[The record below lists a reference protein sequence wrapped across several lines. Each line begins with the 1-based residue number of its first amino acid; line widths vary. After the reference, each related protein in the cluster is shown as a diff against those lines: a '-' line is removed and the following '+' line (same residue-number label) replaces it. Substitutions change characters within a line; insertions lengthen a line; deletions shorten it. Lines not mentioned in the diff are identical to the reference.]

1 MGFEDRTFTTRE
13 KILAAA
19 LKLFSSK
26 GYLGATTK
34 EMAKSAGI
42 AEVTL
47 FRHFASKEQLF
58 EEVLN
63 TYSFLPTI
71 KSLIPEIE
79 KLPYEEALAVI
90 AFSFLETL
98 KSRIEM
104 IRIMQSEMS
113 RYPEKIHKIY
123 NSFIDGIIRT
133 LALYFKSLQKTGVLK
148 EFDAEYAARAFMG
161 MFYSFFSA
169 QEILLGKK
177 YRKADLAL
185 VIKEYVNIFAGGTLK
200 Q

>member
-1 MGFEDRTFTTRE
+1 MTTKERA
-13 KILAAA
+13 LAAA
-19 LKLFSSK
+19 LRLFSAK

-34 EMAKSAGI
+34 EISKSAGI

-47 FRHFASKEQLF
+47 FRHFSSKEQLF

-71 KSLIPEIE
+71 KSLIPEVE

-90 AFSFLETL
+90 ALRFLETL

-133 LALYFKSLQKTGVLK
+133 LALYFEGLQEAGVLK
-148 EFDAEYAARAFMG
+148 EFDTEYAARAFMG

-177 YRKADLAL
+177 YRKADLDL

-200 Q
+200 K

>member
-1 MGFEDRTFTTRE
+1 MGSEDKTFTTRE
-13 KILAAA
+13 KVLAAA
-19 LKLFSSK
+19 LQLFSAK

-34 EMAKSAGI
+34 EIAKLAGI

-47 FRHFASKEQLF
+47 FRQFSSKEQLF

-63 TYSFLPTI
+63 TYSFLPKI

-79 KLPYEEALAVI
+79 KLPYEEALALI
-90 AFSFLETL
+90 AMRFLETL

-123 NSFIDGIIRT
+123 NSFLDGIIKT
-133 LALYFKSLQKTGVLK
+133 LALYFKSLQDAGALK
-148 EFDAEYAARAFMG
+148 EFNTEYAARAFMG

-177 YRKADLAL
+177 YRKADLEL
-185 VIKEYVNIFAGGTLK
+185 VVKEYVNIFAGGTVK
-200 Q
+200 K